1 MTKIKNSDKHR
12 AVKSIIHA
20 SEMMHRRIENYPDNY
35 KGRESDVIRSY
46 EISIRSRKRK

>member
-20 SEMMHRRIENYPDNY
+20 SEMMHRRLETYPETY
-35 KGRESDVIRSY
+35 KDRESDIIRNY